1 MVKKYN
7 SELFIQESTKIHNNK
22 YDYSNIIWK
31 NTGIKVKIIC
41 NEHGEFEQRP
51 SNHLMG
57 KGCSYCSGVGRI
69 TKTIFLERAHKIHG
83 DKYDYIISNNEVWN
97 TKNIEIK
104 CKVHGIFTQTPNN
117 HLKGTGCP
125 NCCKNAK
132 ITNEKFLERSK
143 KIHGDKYDYSN
154 VEYIHITKPVKII
167 CKVHGEFEQTPREH
181 FSGCGCYKCAN
192 RIITTQDFIE
202 KANIR
207 HNNLYDY
214 SKVEYKSSREKII
227 ISCKTHGD
235 FLQTP
240 NDHLNGCGCQK
251 CGMGNY
257 SKICIEW
264 LETIMKNENIYIQHA
279 DNEGE
284 KNIKINK
291 KLFKF
296 DGFCKETNTVYEF
309 MGDFFHGNPKLYN
322 QNDINPLSKKTFG
335 ELYNETLKRLELI
348 KNKGFNIITIWESDY
363 KNKWKLKINIYFHY
377 L

>member
-69 TKTIFLERAHKIHG
+69 TNTIFLERAHKIHG
-83 DKYDYIISNNEVWN
+83 DKYEYIISNNEVRN

-143 KIHGDKYDYSN
+143 KIHGDKYDYSS
-154 VEYIHITKPVKII
+154 VEYIHITKSVKII

-214 SKVEYKSSREKII
+214 LKVDYKSSREKII

-235 FLQTP
+235 FIQTP

-251 CGMGNY
+251 CGLGNY

-264 LETIMKNENIYIQHA
+264 RESIMKNENIFIQHA
-279 DNEGE
+279 NNGGE
-284 KNIKINK
+284 IKIKINK
-291 KLFKF
+291 KLYKF

-309 MGDFFHGNPKLYN
+309 MGDFFHGNPKTYN
-322 QNDINPLSKKTFG
+322 QNDINPLNKKTFG

-348 KNKGFNIITIWESDY
+348 KNKGYNIITIWESDY
-363 KNKWKLKINIYFHY
+363 KNRK
-377 L
+377 

>member
-83 DKYDYIISNNEVWN
+83 DKYDYIISNNEVRN

-235 FLQTP
+235 FIQTP

-264 LETIMKNENIYIQHA
+264 LETIMKNENIFIQHG
-279 DNEGE
+279 NNGGE
-284 KNIKINK
+284 ITIKSNK

-296 DGFCKETNTVYEF
+296 DGYCKETNTAYEF

-322 QNDINPLSKKTFG
+322 QNDINPLNKKTFG

-348 KNKGFNIITIWESDY
+348 KNEGYNIITIWESDY
-363 KNKWKLKINIYFHY
+363 KNNKK
-377 L
+377 

>member
-1 MVKKYN
+1 MPTKYN
-7 SELFIQESTKIHNNK
+7 LESFIEKANEIHKNKYEYNNIVWKNVGIKIKIGCKIH
-22 YDYSNIIWK
+22 
-31 NTGIKVKIIC
+31 GI
-41 NEHGEFEQRP
+41 FEQSP

-57 KGCSYCSGVGRI
+57 KGCPYCSGVGRM
-69 TKTIFLERAHKIHG
+69 
-83 DKYDYIISNNEVWN
+83 
-97 TKNIEIK
+97 TKNIFIKKAIKIHKDKYKYDNIADGFLITKNNVEIECNK
-104 CKVHGIFTQTPNN
+104 HGIFKQNIHN
-117 HLKGTGCP
+117 HLKGYGCP
-125 NCCKNAK
+125 NCAINAK

-154 VEYIHITKPVKII
+154 VEYIHISKPVKII

-235 FLQTP
+235 FIQTP

-264 LETIMKNENIYIQHA
+264 LETIMKNENIFIQHA
-279 DNEGE
+279 NNGGE
-284 KNIKINK
+284 IKIKINK
-291 KLFKF
+291 KLYKF
-296 DGFCKETNTVYEF
+296 DGFCKETNTIYEF
-309 MGDFFHGNPKLYN
+309 MGDFFHGNPKTYN
-322 QNDINPLSKKTFG
+322 QNDINPLNKKTFG
-335 ELYNETLKRLELI
+335 KLYNETLKRLELI
-348 KNKGFNIITIWESDY
+348 KNEGYNIITIWESDY
-363 KNKWKLKINIYFHY
+363 KNNKK
-377 L
+377 

>member
-57 KGCSYCSGVGRI
+57 KVCSYCSGVGRI

-83 DKYDYIISNNEVWN
+83 DKYDYIISNNEVRN

-104 CKVHGIFTQTPNN
+104 CKVHGIFTQTLNN

-235 FLQTP
+235 FIQTP

-264 LETIMKNENIYIQHA
+264 LETIMKNENIFIQHG
-279 DNEGE
+279 NNRGE
-284 KNIKINK
+284 ITIKSNK

-296 DGFCKETNTVYEF
+296 DGYCKETNTVYEF

-322 QNDINPLSKKTFG
+322 QNDINPLNKKTFG

-348 KNKGFNIITIWESDY
+348 KNEGYNIITIWESDY
-363 KNKWKLKINIYFHY
+363 KNNKK
-377 L
+377 

>member
-7 SELFIQESTKIHNNK
+7 SELFIQESTKINNNK

-83 DKYDYIISNNEVWN
+83 DKYDYIISNNEVRN

-235 FLQTP
+235 FIQTP

-264 LETIMKNENIYIQHA
+264 LETIMKNENIFIQHG
-279 DNEGE
+279 NNGGE
-284 KNIKINK
+284 ITIKSNK

-296 DGFCKETNTVYEF
+296 DGYCKETNTAYEF

-322 QNDINPLSKKTFG
+322 QNDINPLNKKTFG

-348 KNKGFNIITIWESDY
+348 KNEGYNIITIWESDY
-363 KNKWKLKINIYFHY
+363 KNNKK
-377 L
+377 

>member
-1 MVKKYN
+1 MIIVI
-7 SELFIQESTKIHNNK
+7 LFGKIQELKLKLYAI
-22 YDYSNIIWK
+22 
-31 NTGIKVKIIC
+31 
-41 NEHGEFEQRP
+41 EHGEFEQRP

-83 DKYDYIISNNEVWN
+83 DKYEYIISNNEVRN

-117 HLKGTGCP
+117 HLKGNGCP

-235 FLQTP
+235 FIQTP

-264 LETIMKNENIYIQHA
+264 LETIMKNENIFIQHG
-279 DNEGE
+279 NNGGE
-284 KNIKINK
+284 TTIKSNK

-296 DGFCKETNTVYEF
+296 DGYCKETNTVYEF

-322 QNDINPLSKKTFG
+322 QNDINPLNKKTFG

-348 KNKGFNIITIWESDY
+348 KNEGYNIITIWESDY
-363 KNKWKLKINIYFHY
+363 KNNKK
-377 L
+377 